1 MSEKLSVRVE
11 SSIAAIP
18 AATWDAC
25 AYGAPLEAASKKSA
39 KPLRGLADS
48 ARDQSTHEE
57 LESKSEQAA
66 LSEPVP
72 DRHNPFISHA
82 FLSSL
87 EESGCVSARSG
98 WAPQHLL
105 VEDATGAVLAAMPC
119 YLKNHS
125 RGEYVFDHGWAEAFE
140 HAGGHYYPKLQVSVP
155 FTPVTGPRLL
165 VRPGPKMESA
175 RAALV
180 AGALQLCKR
189 REASSLHV
197 TFAPESEWKYLTKLG
212 LLARNDCQ
220 FHWING
226 GYASFEDFLA
236 ALSSR
241 KRKLVK
247 RERREAVDG
256 VEIVR
261 LTGKE
266 LTESAWDAFFAFY
279 MDTGARKWGQPYLNR
294 AFFSI
299 AASKMADKI
308 VLVLAKRGG
317 RYVAGALNFLGE
329 NTIYGRYWGT
339 TESRP
344 FLHFEVCYY
353 QAIEYAIEHKLA
365 RVEAGAQGPHKLARG
380 YMPVTTYSA
389 HWIADPGLRRAVAD
403 YLARE
408 RVHVATES
416 EELAALGPFRKD
428 AAI

>member
-25 AYGAPLEAASKKSA
+25 AYGTPLETASNNSLKR
-39 KPLRGLADS
+39 LRGLADS
-48 ARDQSTHEE
+48 ARDDSAHEE

-66 LSEPVP
+66 LSEAVP
-72 DRHNPFISHA
+72 DRHNPFVSHSFFSA
-82 FLSSL
+82 L
-87 EESGCVSARSG
+87 EESGCVSARTG

-105 VEDATGAVLAAMPC
+105 VEDEAGAVLAAMPC

-140 HAGGHYYPKLQVSVP
+140 QAGGRYYPKLQVSVP

-175 RAALV
+175 REALV

-197 TFAPESEWKYLTKLG
+197 TFATQSEWKYLTKLG

-226 GYASFEDFLA
+226 GYSSFEDFLV

-247 RERREAVDG
+247 RERREALDG

-279 MDTGARKWGQPYLNR
+279 MDTGSRKWGQPYLNR

-299 AASKMADKI
+299 VSSKMADQI
-308 VLVLAKRGG
+308 VLVLAKRDD

-408 RVHVATES
+408 RAHVAAES

-428 AAI
+428 VAV

>member
-11 SSIAAIP
+11 DSIAAIP

-25 AYGAPLEAASKKSA
+25 AYGAPLETASNNSPKR
-39 KPLRGLADS
+39 LRGLADS
-48 ARDQSTHEE
+48 APDESTHEE

-72 DRHNPFISHA
+72 DRHNPFVSHA

-87 EESGCVSARSG
+87 EESGCVSARTG

-125 RGEYVFDHGWAEAFE
+125 RGEYVFDHGWAEAFAQ
-140 HAGGHYYPKLQVSVP
+140 AGGRYYPKLQVSVP

-165 VRPGPKMESA
+165 VRPGPQMESA
-175 RAALV
+175 REALV

-189 REASSLHV
+189 RQASSLHI
-197 TFAPESEWKYLTKLG
+197 TFATESEWNYLTKLG

-220 FHWING
+220 FHWFNDN
-226 GYASFEDFLA
+226 YTSFEDFLA

-241 KRKLVK
+241 KRKILK
-247 RERREAVDG
+247 RERREALEG
-256 VEIVR
+256 IEIFR
-261 LTGKE
+261 LTGKQ

-279 MDTGARKWGQPYLNR
+279 MDTGSRKWGQPYLNR

-299 AASKMADKI
+299 VSAKMADRI

-317 RYVAGALNFLGE
+317 HYVAGALNFLGD

-339 TESRP
+339 AESRP

-403 YLARE
+403 YLLRE
-408 RVHVATES
+408 RAHVAAES

-428 AAI
+428 AAV

>member
-1 MSEKLSVRVE
+1 MSEKLSVRVVE
-11 SSIAAIP
+11 SIAAIP

-25 AYGAPLEAASKKSA
+25 AYGVMLETELENSVKRLRKTDNRGKSESESEA
-39 KPLRGLADS
+39 
-48 ARDQSTHEE
+48 
-57 LESKSEQAA
+57 LESKSEEAA
-66 LSEPVP
+66 LSKPVP

-87 EESGCVSARSG
+87 EESGCVSARTG

-140 HAGGHYYPKLQVSVP
+140 HAGGRYYPKLQVSVP

-175 RAALV
+175 REALV

-189 REASSLHV
+189 RDASSLHI
-197 TFAPESEWKYLTKLG
+197 TFATESDWKYLTRLG

-220 FHWING
+220 FHWFND
-226 GYASFEDFLA
+226 GYTSFEDFLA

-241 KRKLVK
+241 KRKILK
-247 RERREAVDG
+247 RERREALDG

-261 LTGKE
+261 LSGKQ
-266 LTESAWDAFFAFY
+266 LTEAAWDAFFAFY
-279 MDTGARKWGQPYLNR
+279 MDTGSRKWGQPYLNR

-299 AASKMADKI
+299 VSGKMADRI

-317 RYVAGALNFLGE
+317 HYVAGALNFLGA

-339 TESRP
+339 TENRP

-353 QAIEYAIEHKLA
+353 QAIKYAIEHKLA

-380 YMPVTTYSA
+380 YLPHVTRSLHYLA
-389 HWIADPGLRRAVAD
+389 HPGLARAVAE
-403 YLARE
+403 YLAQERE
-408 RVHVATES
+408 AIAHDRDA
-416 EELAALGPFRKD
+416 LARHSPFRQEQD
-428 AAI
+428 F